1 MSLVRGGIL
10 RRALR
15 ELQVGKGCW
24 YFEGCWEMLGHCI
37 LGFPYSVAEAVKNL
51 EESSKCWDIEG
62 GPA

>member
-1 MSLVRGGIL
+1 MSLLRGGIL

-51 EESSKCWDIEG
+51 EESSKC
-62 GPA
+62 